1 MCAVCK
7 DDFSNPWDLM
17 VHSQAAHM
25 INIYELGNENTN
37 NNIISKNGNS
47 DILMMEDPEL
57 SDNLLSPRSSA
68 SKEVSQPSNFIQFIY
83 QS

>member
-1 MCAVCK
+1 
-7 DDFSNPWDLM
+7 M

-47 DILMMEDPEL
+47 DNLMMDDPEL

-68 SKEVSQPSNFIQFIY
+68 SKEVSQASNFLHIFIN
-83 QS
+83 QLTKTNG